1 MKQTVFLRIFS
12 ALATA
17 LLLFSAAL
25 LTGCGRGEEPDTT
38 KDPFAVV
45 TTEPTTSDA
54 ATTEAPSE
62 DSSAS
67 GGGSDTAEPYTPQQT
82 AGAVPQSERVDA
94 SYFDDVV
101 FVGDSVSVKLFY
113 YNALNKVLG
122 NAEFLT
128 AGSLSCANALWPV
141 SSQSVHPTWEG
152 QKMLLEDSVLLT
164 GKKTLYIMLGMNDI
178 AVYGIDKSVENMQTL
193 LTKIKA
199 NVPDLK
205 IVIQS
210 MTPIASTSKLL
221 KDNGLCPAN
230 IDAYNKKLLQ
240 LCLDNGYSFVDVASV
255 MYDEDGYLKREY
267 CSDPD
272 NMGVH
277 FTDAGCA
284 AWVEYLYTHAAK

>member
-1 MKQTVFLRIFS
+1 MKQTVFSRVLSGF
-12 ALATA
+12 AAA
-17 LLLFSAAL
+17 LLLLSPAL
-25 LTGCGRGEEPDTT
+25 LTGCGKNTEDETT
-38 KDPFAVV
+38 KDPFAVI
-45 TTEPTTSDA
+45 TTEPTTSEA
-54 ATTEAPSE
+54 ATTAPAES
-62 DSSAS
+62 DSSAQQT
-67 GGGSDTAEPYTPQQT
+67 SDTAEPYTPQQT
-82 AGAVPQSERVDA
+82 IGAVPQSERVDA

-128 AGSLSCANALWPV
+128 AGSLGCANALWPV

-152 QKMLLEDSVLLT
+152 QKMLLEDSVPLT

-199 NVPDLK
+199 NVPELK

-255 MYDEDGYLKREY
+255 MYDENGYLKREY

-284 AWVEYLYTHAAK
+284 AWTEYLYTHAAK